1 MTSLIERLP
10 ESDKEHVKAIAQQ
23 LARYGLG
30 ILDPHAHDNNGHIVP
45 LPSGV
50 VSYENAL
57 NVKFI
62 PQEQLPVGSVAVG
75 WRWENG
81 TLTACAHC
89 CTFT

>member
-1 MTSLIERLP
+1 MRSLIECLA
-10 ESDKEHVKAIAQQ
+10 ESDREHVEAIAQE

-30 ILDPHAHDNNGHIVP
+30 ILDPHAHDNDGHVVP

-50 VSYENAL
+50 VSFEESL

-62 PQEQLPVGSVAVG
+62 PQKQLPDGSVAVG

-89 CTFT
+89 CTNT